1 MSETGSSGPRQDAF
15 RAINLMI
22 LTKQTRS
29 KGIDKNMNA
38 EAMRSDLEAFLN
50 RALHEGWHGW
60 PTKSEAQRQIQTLRT
75 QKTQAGVCRLPQVG
89 TETASKAN
97 SY

>member
-1 MSETGSSGPRQDAF
+1 
-15 RAINLMI
+15 MI
-22 LTKQTRS
+22 LTTHICS

-50 RALHEGWHGW
+50 KALHEGRQGW
-60 PTKSEAQRQIQTLRT
+60 PTKSGAEGQIQTLRT
-75 QKTQAGVCRLPQVG
+75 QKTQAAICRVPQVG
-89 TETASKAN
+89 TERALKAD